1 MVKQGVPEKN
11 LQNVV
16 QSFRRIGS
24 VTNFLYERKN
34 TGGVEA
40 QFLQKYDRYT
50 GRIRALS
57 VKYSF
62 FQKWQELLF

>member
-50 GRIRALS
+50 GKIQALS
-57 VKYSF
+57 VKYSV